1 MNLQAAK
8 KKKMIN
14 ILFIVISI
22 LLICLGFYH
31 IYEQNRYIKDGA
43 KVIAVVEN
51 VLVHPTQQED
61 QTLEEYKK
69 ELEHYNMLLDDYRRL
84 GVIKESTTF
93 AIIITFEFD
102 NKEYTTELGYYSNE
116 IKIGSTVTIYL
127 NKDNPLDFIY
137 DGANNFGLYFCM
149 IVGTVMLV
157 GSLIFFFIDNY
168 NNKCNIL
175 LKDKGKLIQAEII
188 YADIEEN
195 KSSFNKHPYIFTC
208 VYKDIETNVEKIY
221 TSDSVYC
228 KSNGLSYIGKNIK
241 IYVDPNDLDNYYVD
255 TKQFENQ

>member
-51 VLVHPTQQED
+51 VLVHPTQQEG

-84 GVIKESTTF
+84 GLIKESTTF

-127 NKDNPLDFIY
+127 NKDNPLDVIY

-208 VYKDIETNVEKIY
+208 VYFDEDKQEQVY
-221 TSDSVYC
+221 FTSESIYC
-228 KSNGLSYIGKNIK
+228 KNRGDSYIGKK
-241 IYVDPNDLDNYYVD
+241 VDVFVDANDYNNYLID
-255 TKQFENQ
+255 SKLFEK